1 MMSRSARRFTCGL
14 FNLYWPTDWLEKIG
28 MEEIYLINR
37 ATRIV
42 KRRDQLSITFRGNV
56 NSIGPFIP
64 FMLFCMTGFVAA
76 LTYVSNSIK
85 IGNILSHPTFYVAFI
100 TSCIAM
106 LAALAEITLKYE
118 IIIDRYNL
126 LLRATRLNIKSSKVL
141 PIGRIIKLEKAMV
154 KATIGDTGSTK
165 VLWPHIC
172 IHEASTKHTIPVT
185 LDEDHVDDIIKLMQ
199 EFIAGSNA

>member
-1 MMSRSARRFTCGL
+1 MMSRSSRRFTCGL
-14 FNLYWPTDWLEKIG
+14 FNLYRPTDWLEKVG

-37 ATRIV
+37 ATRII

-64 FMLFCMTGFVAA
+64 FTLFFVTILLSYGLYA
-76 LTYVSNSIK
+76 LDAMK
-85 IGNILSHPTFYVAFI
+85 PTIEIFALFI
-100 TSCIAM
+100 TSFISI
-106 LAALAEITLKYE
+106 LITLTESTLKYE
-118 IIIDRYNL
+118 INIRKSDLFLIT
-126 LLRATRLNIKSSKVL
+126 TRLNIKLMERIPTRQIISIEKVMKSGQ
-141 PIGRIIKLEKAMV
+141 IGNSVIYR
-154 KATIGDTGSTK
+154 
-165 VLWPHIC
+165 PHIC